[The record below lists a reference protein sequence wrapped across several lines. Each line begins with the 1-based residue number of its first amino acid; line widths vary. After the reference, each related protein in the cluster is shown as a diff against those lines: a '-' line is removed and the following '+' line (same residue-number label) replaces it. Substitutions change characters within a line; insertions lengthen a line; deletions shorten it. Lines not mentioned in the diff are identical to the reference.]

1 MKFYSEETKKFYDS
15 EKECA
20 EAENKFVT
28 ERNNKAAARK
38 ADAEKVEK
46 SFEAFKAARE
56 EYYKNLNEFCD
67 KYGTFHKTISGKD
80 ILKPIDLFDLFF

>member
-1 MKFYSEETKKFYDS
+1 MKFYSEQTKKFYDS

-20 EAENKFVT
+20 EAEEKFVT

-46 SFEAFKAARE
+46 AFDEYKAARKA
-56 EYYKNLNEFCD
+56 YYDALNQFCE
-67 KYGTFHKTISGKD
+67 KYGYFHKTISTKD
-80 ILKPIDLFDLFF
+80 ILKPLDLFD